1 MTEPWKT
8 LYRAALE
15 VAKPRKISE
24 RIEVAGVGAAVLSGS
39 GKLYTGVNIDTNCSL
54 GFCAERNAIS
64 TMFTAGEDTV
74 RKVCAVFAN
83 GRVASP
89 CGACREFMMQL
100 GERAG
105 EIEVLLDRDGR
116 TAKLSEL
123 LPEKY

>member
-1 MTEPWKT
+1 MTEAWEA

-24 RIEVAGVGAAVLSGS
+24 RIEVAGVGAAVLSGG
-39 GKLYTGVNIDTNCSL
+39 GKLYTGVCIDTSCSL

-64 TMFTAGEDTV
+64 TMFTAGEDAV
-74 RKVCAVFAN
+74 RKVCAVFAD
-83 GRVASP
+83 GRVAPP

-116 TAKLSEL
+116 TAKLSDL
-123 LPEKY
+123 LPEMY